1 MLIGVVCVH
10 RVVSVKMVR
19 ENILA
24 GLVFVKRVCA
34 VLVNVLFAVQKHI
47 VPQKDVLQ
55 NLIVRRDIIVPMVN
69 VWLVRKEW
77 KFQHIKDVNPPAI
90 IACV

>member
-1 MLIGVVCVH
+1 MLIGVIRV
-10 RVVSVKMVR
+10 RIVVSVKMVR

-55 NLIVRRDIIVPMVN
+55 NPIVRRDIIVPMGN
-69 VWLVRKEW
+69 VWPVRKG
-77 KFQHIKDVNPPAI
+77 
-90 IACV
+90 